1 MKDKL
6 KVIEVKY
13 KDMKDR
19 YLVIGNPGWQWQNNK
34 ILFSRDKMINL
45 DVEFKIWQ
53 NWIED

>member
-19 YLVIGNPGWQWQNNK
+19 YLVIGNPDWQWQNNK